1 MNMINY
7 GISIKNEFKQKINQ
21 IQFIERQDKWENL
34 IFNNIISFE

>member
-1 MNMINY
+1 MNMTNY